1 MRSVLNGTATAPVY
15 EAHKRGINVHVWVDE
30 TRPRCQGSRLTA
42 FELGHE
48 GISHTIIA
56 DNASGALMARGEIDL
71 VMRDADTVVFVEVRY
86 RRKNQWGSAVETVDW
101 RKQKRLIAAA
111 QHYLITHPHLV
122 DQPCRFDVVAAE
134 GNPADPG
141 AYRWIREAFT
151 C

>member
-1 MRSVLNGTATAPVY
+1 MTGLTLRQLLGNRAERAAERLLTDTGMRLLARNY
-15 EAHKRGINVHVWVDE
+15 
-30 TRPRCQGSRLTA
+30 RCKQG
-42 FELGHE
+42 EL
-48 GISHTIIA
+48 
-56 DNASGALMARGEIDL
+56 DL

>member
-1 MRSVLNGTATAPVY
+1 MTGLTLRQLLGNRAERSAERLLTDAGLRLLARNY
-15 EAHKRGINVHVWVDE
+15 
-30 TRPRCQGSRLTA
+30 RCKQG
-42 FELGHE
+42 EL
-48 GISHTIIA
+48 
-56 DNASGALMARGEIDL
+56 DL
-71 VMRDADTVVFVEVRY
+71 VMREADTVVFVEVRY

-111 QHYLITHPHLV
+111 HHYLITHPHLV
-122 DQPCRFDVVAAE
+122 DRPCRFDVVAAE

>member
-1 MRSVLNGTATAPVY
+1 VTGLTLRQLLGNRAERAAERLLTDTGMRLLARNY
-15 EAHKRGINVHVWVDE
+15 
-30 TRPRCQGSRLTA
+30 RCKQG
-42 FELGHE
+42 EL
-48 GISHTIIA
+48 
-56 DNASGALMARGEIDL
+56 DL